1 MGRTGDPYYR
11 IVAADGRMPR
21 DGRYIEQIG
30 YYNPNEPN
38 NIATIDEEL
47 ALKWLHNGATPSD
60 TVRALFTKLGIM
72 EKFHNSKKAGN
83 K

>member
-1 MGRTGDPYYR
+1 MAVKIRLRRVGRHGDPQYR

-30 YYNPNEPN
+30 YYNPNQKD

-47 ALKWLHNGATPSD
+47 ALKWLHNGATPRDRKS
-60 TVRALFTKLGIM
+60 VV
-72 EKFHNSKKAGN
+72 
-83 K
+83 